1 MNWFDRAREYL
12 SRIRGRL
19 FLAYALLVAGML
31 VLWLFGATALR
42 DYGTQVTERM
52 NELQSA
58 GNLGTRLVH
67 TVLTQMTAGEH
78 YLVERDSATAAS
90 FDQLGFDAHDVRRR
104 YLELENLSA
113 EEQTKLARIEDVHSR
128 LEVLY
133 SVAHAQIDLGRRE
146 QAVQT
151 LAGVAPMLDELTTLV
166 GDLST
171 EETQAIREAA
181 DRLDEDAQERQA
193 AMVIVLLFSVA
204 LASLVVWRAI
214 HAIDEPLT
222 RLVGAA
228 HRFGEGD
235 LNTRVGGS
243 MPMEFEVLSSAFG
256 SMADRLRS
264 MVTETVTTAEQ
275 IGASASDLSSI
286 SEEVAAS
293 SGEVS
298 SAMEGITSGA
308 EDQAA
313 GLRSVD
319 ESLERIRA
327 SSEQVVASS
336 ARVRQLGDDIYAIAS
351 TRRKDVQ
358 EAVQTLLEVRAVV
371 DNSGREVFALQ
382 EASDKITQFVAT
394 IQGIARQT
402 DLLALNAAIEAARAG
417 EHGRGF
423 SVVAEEVRKLADGS
437 ARAADEVAST
447 VRRIRAQIEA
457 VVGTMAEGTKKVAGV
472 EEVSKS
478 VETTFESILASIEE
492 VRATALRVSEAAI
505 GNREAVDSVEG
516 TVKAVGA
523 TAESHAASAQQV
535 SAAAQQQS
543 AATEEMSAASVELL
557 RAAERLKELVSG
569 FRT

>member
-12 SRIRGRL
+12 RRIRGQL
-19 FLAYALLVAGML
+19 FLAYA
-31 VLWLFGATALR
+31 VLIIVMIALWYLGAKALR
-42 DYGTQVTERM
+42 DYGTQVHEQLT
-52 NELQSA
+52 ELQSA

-67 TVLTQMTAGEH
+67 TVLAQMTAGEH
-78 YLVERDSATAAS
+78 YLVERDSASAAD

-104 YLELENLSA
+104 YLELENLST

-133 SVAHAQIDLGRRE
+133 SVAHAQMDLGRRD
-146 QAVQT
+146 QAVVT
-151 LAGVAPMLDELTTLV
+151 LAGVAPMLDELTSLV
-166 GDLST
+166 GELST
-171 EETQAIREAA
+171 GASEAIRETA
-181 DRLDEDAQERQA
+181 DDLEGDARERQA
-193 AMVIVLLFSVA
+193 AMALLAVVAILGATLIVY
-204 LASLVVWRAI
+204 RAI
-214 HAIDEPLT
+214 RAIDEPLT

-228 HRFGEGD
+228 NEFGSGN
-235 LNTRVGGS
+235 LSARVDGR
-243 MPMEFEVLSSAFG
+243 MPMEFAVLASAFG
-256 SMADRLRS
+256 GMADRLRS

-298 SAMEGITSGA
+298 AAMEGITSGA

-472 EEVSKS
+472 EEVSKA

-492 VRATALRVSEAAI
+492 VRATATRVSEAAN

-557 RAAERLKELVSG
+557 RAAERLRELVSG